1 MGTHVPIIEAILGHR
16 PPRLVRT
23 YQVHAPVGEMRAALE
38 EEDFGAVPTT
48 PQRACLAGVRAA
60 DVFLLLIGGRYGSP
74 QASGLSP
81 THEEFR
87 DAQLR
92 GTVLVF
98 VQQGVDREDAQEA
111 FLQEV
116 RSWDSG
122 LCTASFTTP
131 DDLRDVVTA
140 ALHQLELARAVGPID
155 AAEMLARAKEALER
169 HQGGFGQ
176 ATLKL
181 VVVGA
186 PAQQILRPAEL
197 ERPELA
203 REIKQQALFG
213 PATIFET
220 ESGTKESIT
229 GDHLELRQDHR
240 SLTLDQLG
248 TVSIEMP
255 AEEHHEGSHLPVLV
269 EEFIAQQVEAALS
282 FAGWLLDRV
291 DSTHRLQEVAPV
303 LSLFEGGY
311 LGWKTR
317 AEHRKNPDVVSMG
330 IGMRDDLTAQLHPPT
345 RRREAL
351 RSDVKRLAEDL
362 RWRFLDMVGGRPLGP
377 REPIG
382 DTLGSPEPLVLLR
395 CTTGRG
401 TIDYG
406 VETIHRTASKRR
418 SGNGARQRWSIRP

>member
-1 MGTHVPIIEAILGHR
+1 
-16 PPRLVRT
+16 
-23 YQVHAPVGEMRAALE
+23 
-38 EEDFGAVPTT
+38 
-48 PQRACLAGVRAA
+48 
-60 DVFLLLIGGRYGSP
+60 
-74 QASGLSP
+74 
-81 THEEFR
+81 
-87 DAQLR
+87 
-92 GTVLVF
+92 
-98 VQQGVDREDAQEA
+98 
-111 FLQEV
+111 
-116 RSWDSG
+116 
-122 LCTASFTTP
+122 
-131 DDLRDVVTA
+131 
-140 ALHQLELARAVGPID
+140 
-155 AAEMLARAKEALER
+155 
-169 HQGGFGQ
+169 
-176 ATLKL
+176 
-181 VVVGA
+181 
-186 PAQQILRPAEL
+186 L

-229 GDHLELRQDHR
+229 GDHLELRQDLR

-291 DSTHRLQEVAPV
+291 DPTHRLQEVAPV

-330 IGMRDDLTAQLHPPT
+330 IGTRDDLTVQLHPPT

-362 RWRFLDMVGGRPLGP
+362 TVLLRRKRDEHHRRIRKMAAKRGRTRGSGREIRQRRQQARQDRAWASCALNRAIGRLFAGNSGSGGRQALGP
-377 REPIG
+377 CEPIS
-382 DTLGSPEPLVLLR
+382 DTLGFLNRS
-395 CTTGRG
+395 CSSATTGRG
-401 TIDYG
+401 TIDNQW
-406 VETIHRTASKRR
+406 RR
-418 SGNGARQRWSIRP
+418 YIALHPSSAGNGTRQMGI